1 MMSISDPSIYL
12 LILLGGAFL
21 GAFVQGAT
29 GFGSGLII
37 NAFWLHIM
45 EPAYAIPLNVVTSL
59 FISGIPIYKLRKKLD
74 FSKLKQFAIFGII
87 GIPIGMF
94 LLVISN
100 PSKLKFSIGI
110 LLVIYALIM
119 LKINTFSVK
128 VNNNSVNNL
137 VGFIS
142 GIIGGLTA
150 LLGIIPVAWFNIQR
164 LPKNTKRGTYEPF
177 IFITSIVA
185 ILSFTFAGLY
195 KIEMFFDL
203 LKIIPALV
211 IGSWLGINIYNQIN
225 EDLFRKT
232 VLALI
237 LISGLFLII

>member
-1 MMSISDPSIYL
+1 MSISDPSLYL

-21 GAFVQGAT
+21 GALVQGAT
-29 GFGSGLII
+29 GFGSGLLI

-45 EPAYAIPLNVVTSL
+45 EPTYAIPLNVVTSL
-59 FISGIPIYKLRKKLD
+59 FISGVPIYKLRKKLD
-74 FSKLKQFAIFGII
+74 FSKLKQFAIFGVI
-87 GIPIGMF
+87 GIPIGMY
-94 LLVISN
+94 LLVISD
-100 PSKLKFSIGI
+100 PSKLKFSIGVI
-110 LLVIYALIM
+110 LVIYALLM
-119 LKINTFSVK
+119 LKISSFSIKVDNK
-128 VNNNSVNNL
+128 IVNNIVAL
-137 VGFIS
+137 IS
-142 GIIGGLTA
+142 GITGGLTA
-150 LLGIIPVAWFNIQR
+150 LLGIIPVAWFSVQK
-164 LPKNTKRGTYEPF
+164 LSKNTKRGTYEPF